1 MKQSKAIVECKKAGT
16 GELCIETCPLYE
28 KCWLKNDKEEMKDEK
43 AFRFNFKAT

>member
-28 KCWLKNDKEEMKDEK
+28 KCWMKDEPK
-43 AFRFNFKAT
+43 KPRKK